1 MSLMFR
7 KLSVSFAS
15 VGSGLD
21 MVLSSMFP
29 LWGSSLPEGK
39 TLFFRS
45 DTDALYH
52 DWQCI
57 CGDMQAVCQDLKD
70 GVNYVFGK

>member
-1 MSLMFR
+1 MSSMFR
-7 KLSVSFAS
+7 KLSVDFAA

-29 LWGSSLPEGK
+29 FWHRSLPEGK
-39 TLFFRS
+39 MLFFRS
-45 DTDALYH
+45 DTDALRH

-57 CGDMQAVCQDLKD
+57 CGDMQAVCQDLKAM
-70 GVNYVFGK
+70 FGESRL